1 MTETIIFAH
10 RGLPVKFAE
19 NSLEGFRYAAKHGAE
34 GVEFDVHMTKDKVP
48 VVMHDEEIDRTT
60 DGSGYIKDY
69 TLNEIRKFH
78 LKNGEPVPMLREL
91 FEILQDKDL
100 YINLE
105 FKTNKIH
112 DKGIEAIVLA
122 LVKEYHFVH
131 PIIFSSF
138 NYQTL
143 KNCQQIDPHQQYCF
157 LTKVPVIFPQR
168 FVRKNHFAA
177 IHPHWYLPSKITQ
190 RIWTVD
196 NPKLAK
202 KYMKRGVAG
211 IFTNNF
217 ELMNQLKKRLLKYN
231 EKESEKRGDKSGNYE
246 GCCSKSRGRS
256 RYGFSCD

>member
-122 LVKEYHFVH
+122 LVKEYRFVH

-168 FVRKNHFAA
+168 FVRKIILRQF
-177 IHPHWYLPSKITQ
+177 IHIGTCQ
-190 RIWTVD
+190 A
-196 NPKLAK
+196 KLHSAF
-202 KYMKRGVAG
+202 GLW
-211 IFTNNF
+211 IILNW
-217 ELMNQLKKRLLKYN
+217 LKN
-231 EKESEKRGDKSGNYE
+231 I
-246 GCCSKSRGRS
+246 
-256 RYGFSCD
+256 

>member
-122 LVKEYHFVH
+122 LVKEYRFVH

-177 IHPHWYLPSKITQ
+177 IHPHWYLQSKITQ

-217 ELMNQLKKRLLKYN
+217 ELMNQLKKDY
-231 EKESEKRGDKSGNYE
+231 
-246 GCCSKSRGRS
+246 
-256 RYGFSCD
+256 

>member
-1 MTETIIFAH
+1 MGQTIVFAH

-19 NSLEGFRYAAKHGAE
+19 NSLQGFKYAVEHGAE
-34 GVEFDVHMTKDKVP
+34 GVEFDVHLTKDKVP
-48 VVMHDEEIDRTT
+48 VVMHDETLDGTT
-60 DGSGYIKDY
+60 NGTGYIKDY

-78 LKNGEPVPMLREL
+78 LENGEPVPLLSEL

-112 DKGIEAIVLA
+112 DVGIEVIVLSLA
-122 LVKEYHFVH
+122 KQYHFVH

-143 KNCQQIDPHQQYCF
+143 KNCQKIDAQQQYCF
-157 LTKVPVIFPQR
+157 LTKMPIPFPAH
-168 FVRKNHFAA
+168 FIAKNHFAA

-196 NPKLAK
+196 KVSTAK
-202 KYMKRGVAG
+202 KYFKLGVAG

-217 ELMNQLKKRLLKYN
+217 ELMNRVKQRV
-231 EKESEKRGDKSGNYE
+231 
-246 GCCSKSRGRS
+246 
-256 RYGFSCD
+256 

>member
-122 LVKEYHFVH
+122 LVTEYRFVH

-168 FVRKNHFAA
+168 FVRKKSFCGNSST
-177 IHPHWYLPSKITQ
+177 L
-190 RIWTVD
+190 V
-196 NPKLAK
+196 LAK
-202 KYMKRGVAG
+202 H
-211 IFTNNF
+211 
-217 ELMNQLKKRLLKYN
+217 
-231 EKESEKRGDKSGNYE
+231 NYTAHLDC
-246 GCCSKSRGRS
+246 G
-256 RYGFSCD
+256 

>member
-19 NSLEGFRYAAKHGAE
+19 NSLEGFRYAAKYGAE

-122 LVKEYHFVH
+122 LVKEYRFVH

-217 ELMNQLKKRLLKYN
+217 ELMNQLKKDY
-231 EKESEKRGDKSGNYE
+231 
-246 GCCSKSRGRS
+246 
-256 RYGFSCD
+256 

>member
-1 MTETIIFAH
+1 MGQTIVFAH

-19 NSLEGFRYAAKHGAE
+19 NSLQGFKYAVEHGAE
-34 GVEFDVHMTKDKVP
+34 GVEFDVHVTKDKVP
-48 VVMHDEEIDRTT
+48 VVMHDETLDRTT
-60 DGSGYIKDY
+60 NGTGYIKDY

-78 LKNGEPVPMLREL
+78 LENGEPVPLLSEL

-112 DKGIEAIVLA
+112 DVGIEAIVLSLA
-122 LVKEYHFVH
+122 KQYHFVH

-138 NYQTL
+138 NCQTL
-143 KNCQQIDPHQQYCF
+143 KNCQKIDAQQQYCF
-157 LTKVPVIFPQR
+157 LTKMPIPFPAH
-168 FVRKNHFAA
+168 FIAKNHFAA

-196 NPKLAK
+196 KVSTAK
-202 KYMKRGVAG
+202 KYFKLGVAG

-217 ELMNQLKKRLLKYN
+217 ELMNRVKQRV
-231 EKESEKRGDKSGNYE
+231 
-246 GCCSKSRGRS
+246 
-256 RYGFSCD
+256 

>member
-19 NSLEGFRYAAKHGAE
+19 NSLEGFRYAATHGAE
-34 GVEFDVHMTKDKVP
+34 GVEFDVHLTKDKVP

-60 DGSGYIKDY
+60 EGSGYIKDY
-69 TLNEIRKFH
+69 TLSEIRKFH
-78 LKNGEPVPMLREL
+78 LKNGEPMPMLREL
-91 FEILQDKDL
+91 FEVLQDKDS

-105 FKTNKIH
+105 FKTNKVH

-122 LVKEYHFVH
+122 LAKEYHFAH

-143 KNCQQIDPHQQYCF
+143 KNCQRVDPHQQYCF
-157 LTKVPVIFPQR
+157 LTKIPILFPQR

-177 IHPHWYLPSKITQ
+177 IHPHWYLPSKIIQ

-217 ELMNQLKKRLLKYN
+217 ELMNRVKRKMLVNTK
-231 EKESEKRGDKSGNYE
+231 
-246 GCCSKSRGRS
+246 
-256 RYGFSCD
+256 

>member
-19 NSLEGFRYAAKHGAE
+19 NSLEGFRYAATHGAE
-34 GVEFDVHMTKDKVP
+34 GVELDVHLTKDKVP
-48 VVMHDEEIDRTT
+48 VVMYDEEIDRTT
-60 DGSGYIKDY
+60 DDGSGYIKDY
-69 TLNEIRKFH
+69 TLSEIRKFH

-105 FKTNKIH
+105 FKTNKVH

-122 LVKEYHFVH
+122 LAKEYHFVH

-143 KNCQQIDPHQQYCF
+143 KNCQRVDPHQQYCF
-157 LTKVPVIFPQR
+157 LTKVPILFPQR

-202 KYMKRGVAG
+202 RYFKRGVAG

-217 ELMNQLKKRLLKYN
+217 ELMNRVKRKMFVN
-231 EKESEKRGDKSGNYE
+231 TK
-246 GCCSKSRGRS
+246 
-256 RYGFSCD
+256 

>member
-122 LVKEYHFVH
+122 LVKEYRFVH

-217 ELMNQLKKRLLKYN
+217 ELMNQLKKDY
-231 EKESEKRGDKSGNYE
+231 
-246 GCCSKSRGRS
+246 
-256 RYGFSCD
+256 

>member
-1 MTETIIFAH
+1 MGQTIVFAH

-19 NSLEGFRYAAKHGAE
+19 NSLQGFKYAVEHGAE
-34 GVEFDVHMTKDKVP
+34 GVEFDVHLTKDKVP
-48 VVMHDEEIDRTT
+48 VVMHDETLDRTT
-60 DGSGYIKDY
+60 NGTGYIKDY

-78 LKNGEPVPMLREL
+78 LENGEPVPLLSEL

-112 DKGIEAIVLA
+112 DVGIEAIVLSLA
-122 LVKEYHFVH
+122 KQYHFVH

-138 NYQTL
+138 NCQTL
-143 KNCQQIDPHQQYCF
+143 KNCQKIDAQQQYCF
-157 LTKVPVIFPQR
+157 LTKMPIPFPAH
-168 FVRKNHFAA
+168 FIAKNHFAA

-196 NPKLAK
+196 KVSTAK
-202 KYMKRGVAG
+202 KYFKLGVAG

-217 ELMNQLKKRLLKYN
+217 ELMNRVKQRV
-231 EKESEKRGDKSGNYE
+231 
-246 GCCSKSRGRS
+246 
-256 RYGFSCD
+256 

>member
-105 FKTNKIH
+105 FKTNKIL
-112 DKGIEAIVLA
+112 DKGIGAIVLA
-122 LVKEYHFVH
+122 LVKEYPFVH

-217 ELMNQLKKRLLKYN
+217 ELMN
-231 EKESEKRGDKSGNYE
+231 
-246 GCCSKSRGRS
+246 
-256 RYGFSCD
+256 

>member
-112 DKGIEAIVLA
+112 DRGIEAIVLA
-122 LVKEYHFVH
+122 LVKEYRFVH

-202 KYMKRGVAG
+202 KNMKRGVAG

-217 ELMNQLKKRLLKYN
+217 ELMN
-231 EKESEKRGDKSGNYE
+231 
-246 GCCSKSRGRS
+246 
-256 RYGFSCD
+256 

>member
-1 MTETIIFAH
+1 MGQTIVFAH

-19 NSLEGFRYAAKHGAE
+19 NSLQGFKYAVEHGAE
-34 GVEFDVHMTKDKVP
+34 GVEFDVHLIKDKVP
-48 VVMHDEEIDRTT
+48 VVMHDETLDRTT
-60 DGSGYIKDY
+60 NGTGYIKDY

-78 LKNGEPVPMLREL
+78 LENGEPVPLLSEL

-112 DKGIEAIVLA
+112 DVGIEAIVLSLA
-122 LVKEYHFVH
+122 KQYHFVH

-138 NYQTL
+138 NCQTL
-143 KNCQQIDPHQQYCF
+143 KNCQKIDAQQQYCF
-157 LTKVPVIFPQR
+157 LTKMPIPFPAH
-168 FVRKNHFAA
+168 FIAKNHFAA

-196 NPKLAK
+196 KVSTAK
-202 KYMKRGVAG
+202 KYFKLGIAG

-217 ELMNQLKKRLLKYN
+217 ELMNRVKQRV
-231 EKESEKRGDKSGNYE
+231 
-246 GCCSKSRGRS
+246 
-256 RYGFSCD
+256 

>member
-1 MTETIIFAH
+1 MGQTIVFAH

-19 NSLEGFRYAAKHGAE
+19 NSLQGFKYAVEHGAE
-34 GVEFDVHMTKDKVP
+34 GVEFDVHLTKDKVP
-48 VVMHDEEIDRTT
+48 VVMHDETLDRTT
-60 DGSGYIKDY
+60 NGTGYIKDY

-78 LKNGEPVPMLREL
+78 LENGEPVPLLSEL

-112 DKGIEAIVLA
+112 DVGIEVIVLSLA
-122 LVKEYHFVH
+122 KQYHFVH

-143 KNCQQIDPHQQYCF
+143 KNCQKIDAQQQYCF
-157 LTKVPVIFPQR
+157 LTKMPIPFPAH
-168 FVRKNHFAA
+168 FIAKNHFAA

-196 NPKLAK
+196 KVSTAK
-202 KYMKRGVAG
+202 KYFKLGVAG

-217 ELMNQLKKRLLKYN
+217 ELMNRVKQRV
-231 EKESEKRGDKSGNYE
+231 
-246 GCCSKSRGRS
+246 
-256 RYGFSCD
+256 

>member
-1 MTETIIFAH
+1 MGQTIVFAH

-19 NSLEGFRYAAKHGAE
+19 NSLQGFKYAATHGAE
-34 GVEFDVHMTKDKVP
+34 GVEFDVHLTKDKVP
-48 VVMHDEEIDRTT
+48 VVMHDETLDRTT
-60 DGSGYIKDY
+60 NGTGYIKDY

-78 LKNGEPVPMLREL
+78 LENGEPVPLLSEL

-112 DKGIEAIVLA
+112 DVGIEAIVLSLA
-122 LVKEYHFVH
+122 KQYHFVH

-138 NYQTL
+138 NCQTL
-143 KNCQQIDPHQQYCF
+143 KNCQKIDAQQQFCF
-157 LTKVPVIFPQR
+157 LTKMPIPFPAH
-168 FVRKNHFAA
+168 FIAKNHFAA

-196 NPKLAK
+196 KVSTAK
-202 KYMKRGVAG
+202 KYFKLGVAG

-217 ELMNQLKKRLLKYN
+217 ELMNRVKQRV
-231 EKESEKRGDKSGNYE
+231 
-246 GCCSKSRGRS
+246 
-256 RYGFSCD
+256 

>member
-217 ELMNQLKKRLLKYN
+217 E
-231 EKESEKRGDKSGNYE
+231 SPIVKS
-246 GCCSKSRGRS
+246 S
-256 RYGFSCD
+256 

>member
-1 MTETIIFAH
+1 MGQTIVFAH

-19 NSLEGFRYAAKHGAE
+19 NSLQGFKYAATHGAE
-34 GVEFDVHMTKDKVP
+34 GVEFDVHLTKDKVP
-48 VVMHDEEIDRTT
+48 VVMHDEMLDRTT
-60 DGSGYIKDY
+60 NGTGYIKDY
-69 TLNEIRKFH
+69 ALNEIRKFH
-78 LKNGEPVPMLREL
+78 LENGEPVPLLSEL

-112 DKGIEAIVLA
+112 DVGIEVIVLSLA
-122 LVKEYHFVH
+122 KQYHFVH

-143 KNCQQIDPHQQYCF
+143 KNCQKIDAQQQYCF
-157 LTKVPVIFPQR
+157 LTKMPIPFPAH
-168 FVRKNHFAA
+168 FIAKNHFAA

-196 NPKLAK
+196 KVSTAK
-202 KYMKRGVAG
+202 KYFKLGVAG

-217 ELMNQLKKRLLKYN
+217 ELMNRVKQRV
-231 EKESEKRGDKSGNYE
+231 
-246 GCCSKSRGRS
+246 
-256 RYGFSCD
+256 

>member
-143 KNCQQIDPHQQYCF
+143 KNC
-157 LTKVPVIFPQR
+157 
-168 FVRKNHFAA
+168 
-177 IHPHWYLPSKITQ
+177 
-190 RIWTVD
+190 
-196 NPKLAK
+196 
-202 KYMKRGVAG
+202 
-211 IFTNNF
+211 
-217 ELMNQLKKRLLKYN
+217 
-231 EKESEKRGDKSGNYE
+231 
-246 GCCSKSRGRS
+246 
-256 RYGFSCD
+256 

>member
-69 TLNEIRKFH
+69 TWNEIRKFH

-217 ELMNQLKKRLLKYN
+217 ELMNQLKKDY
-231 EKESEKRGDKSGNYE
+231 
-246 GCCSKSRGRS
+246 
-256 RYGFSCD
+256 

>member
-19 NSLEGFRYAAKHGAE
+19 NSLEGFRYAATHGAE
-34 GVEFDVHMTKDKVP
+34 GVELDVHLTKDKVP

-60 DGSGYIKDY
+60 DDGSGYIKDY
-69 TLNEIRKFH
+69 TLSEIRKFH

-91 FEILQDKDL
+91 FELFEILQDKDL

-105 FKTNKIH
+105 FKTNKVH

-122 LVKEYHFVH
+122 LAKEYHFVH

-143 KNCQQIDPHQQYCF
+143 KNCQRVDPHQQYCF
-157 LTKVPVIFPQR
+157 LTKVPILFPQR

-202 KYMKRGVAG
+202 RYFKRGVAG

-217 ELMNQLKKRLLKYN
+217 ELMNRVKRKMFVN
-231 EKESEKRGDKSGNYE
+231 TK
-246 GCCSKSRGRS
+246 
-256 RYGFSCD
+256 

>member
-60 DGSGYIKDY
+60 DGSGNIKDY

-122 LVKEYHFVH
+122 LVKEYRFVH

-143 KNCQQIDPHQQYCF
+143 KNCQQIDPHRQYCF

-217 ELMNQLKKRLLKYN
+217 ELMNQLKKDY
-231 EKESEKRGDKSGNYE
+231 
-246 GCCSKSRGRS
+246 
-256 RYGFSCD
+256 

>member
-143 KNCQQIDPHQQYCF
+143 KYCQQIDPHQQYCF

-177 IHPHWYLPSKITQ
+177 IHLHWYLPSKITQ

-217 ELMNQLKKRLLKYN
+217 ELMNQLKKDY
-231 EKESEKRGDKSGNYE
+231 
-246 GCCSKSRGRS
+246 
-256 RYGFSCD
+256 

>member
-112 DKGIEAIVLA
+112 DKGIEVIVLA
-122 LVKEYHFVH
+122 LVKEYRFVH

-217 ELMNQLKKRLLKYN
+217 ELMN
-231 EKESEKRGDKSGNYE
+231 
-246 GCCSKSRGRS
+246 
-256 RYGFSCD
+256 

>member
-202 KYMKRGVAG
+202 KYMKRRVAF

-217 ELMNQLKKRLLKYN
+217 
-231 EKESEKRGDKSGNYE
+231 
-246 GCCSKSRGRS
+246 
-256 RYGFSCD
+256 

>member
-48 VVMHDEEIDRTT
+48 VVMHDEEIDQTT

-122 LVKEYHFVH
+122 LVKEYRFVH

-217 ELMNQLKKRLLKYN
+217 ELMN
-231 EKESEKRGDKSGNYE
+231 
-246 GCCSKSRGRS
+246 
-256 RYGFSCD
+256 

>member
-1 MTETIIFAH
+1 MTERIIFAH

-217 ELMNQLKKRLLKYN
+217 ELMNQLKKDY
-231 EKESEKRGDKSGNYE
+231 
-246 GCCSKSRGRS
+246 
-256 RYGFSCD
+256 

>member
-19 NSLEGFRYAAKHGAE
+19 NSLEGFRYAATHGAE
-34 GVEFDVHMTKDKVP
+34 GVELDVHLTKDKVP

-60 DGSGYIKDY
+60 DDGSGYIKDY
-69 TLNEIRKFH
+69 TLSEIRKFH

-105 FKTNKIH
+105 FKTNKVH

-122 LVKEYHFVH
+122 LAKEYHFVH

-143 KNCQQIDPHQQYCF
+143 KNCQRVDPHQQYCF
-157 LTKVPVIFPQR
+157 LTKVPILFPQR

-202 KYMKRGVAG
+202 RYFKRGVAG

-217 ELMNQLKKRLLKYN
+217 ELMNRVKRKMFVN
-231 EKESEKRGDKSGNYE
+231 TK
-246 GCCSKSRGRS
+246 
-256 RYGFSCD
+256 

>member
-19 NSLEGFRYAAKHGAE
+19 NSLEGFRYAATHGAE
-34 GVEFDVHMTKDKVP
+34 GVEFDVHLTKDKVP
-48 VVMHDEEIDRTT
+48 VVMHNEEIDRTT
-60 DGSGYIKDY
+60 DGSAYIKDY
-69 TLNEIRKFH
+69 TLSEIRKFH

-105 FKTNKIH
+105 FKTNKVH

-122 LVKEYHFVH
+122 LAKEYHFVH

-138 NYQTL
+138 NHQTL
-143 KNCQQIDPHQQYCF
+143 KNCQRVDPHQQYCF
-157 LTKVPVIFPQR
+157 LTKAPIVFPQR

-202 KYMKRGVAG
+202 RYFKRGVAG

-217 ELMNQLKKRLLKYN
+217 ELMNRVKRKMFVN
-231 EKESEKRGDKSGNYE
+231 TK
-246 GCCSKSRGRS
+246 
-256 RYGFSCD
+256 